1 MLKMNKHLS
10 QSQENI
16 TNYAYMERNCHSF
29 VVHYKPDLL
38 YAIMHGETICCIPL
52 KLRIAD
58 NRIVKLKIDLFEFI
72 SQF

>member
-1 MLKMNKHLS
+1 MLIMNKHLS
-10 QSQENI
+10 QIQENI
-16 TNYAYMERNCHSF
+16 TNYAYMEQ
-29 VVHYKPDLL
+29 VVHYILACMHDLL

>member
-1 MLKMNKHLS
+1 MLIWSKLS
-10 QSQENI
+10 FLGSSL
-16 TNYAYMERNCHSF
+16 YFSLH
-29 VVHYKPDLL
+29 DLL